1 MTQSGQS
8 GSAVKA
14 EDALP
19 VVLYA
24 DHGPPVL
31 LGLIEQLL
39 GERAYLG
46 VGKALSWPIGIFARR
61 IIVDDEHFESR
72 TVTGPGV
79 FQHLLIAGR
88 VAKRGNRTTPDHQVN
103 ALRLTGVIVVEEE
116 LRVLGQDR
124 LCHSCT
130 KCRPWCL
137 PPVPAGCRRRAR
149 H

>member
-1 MTQSGQS
+1 MRFQSFFM
-8 GSAVKA
+8 
-14 EDALP
+14 
-19 VVLYA
+19 
-24 DHGPPVL
+24 
-31 LGLIEQLL
+31 GLIEQLL

-46 VGKALSWPIGIFARR
+46 VGKALGWPIGIFARR
-61 IIVDDEHFESR
+61 IIVEDEHFEPR

-124 LCHSCT
+124 LAVFVS
-130 KCRPWCL
+130 
-137 PPVPAGCRRRAR
+137 
-149 H
+149 